1 MIKSILIHS
10 DFKGGFSLT
19 KHLFLVSSCH
29 FPCSLNHRIGSCDL
43 INKFQEVW
51 DNRISLKENLIK
63 MGVSVDANNVVP
75 KISTK
80 GKLIRDMKVRKG
92 VLKEEEV
99 QGARKEHEV
108 IGRLTKEAE
117 FVAKQTFRFTP
128 TQVRL

>member
-1 MIKSILIHS
+1 M
-10 DFKGGFSLT
+10 
-19 KHLFLVSSCH
+19 
-29 FPCSLNHRIGSCDL
+29 

-92 VLKEEEV
+92 VLKEEDEV
-99 QGARKEHEV
+99 KGARKEHEV

-128 TQVRL
+128 TQVGI

>member
-1 MIKSILIHS
+1 MII
-10 DFKGGFSLT
+10 
-19 KHLFLVSSCH
+19 
-29 FPCSLNHRIGSCDL
+29 
-43 INKFQEVW
+43 KFQEVW
-51 DNRISLKENLIK
+51 DNRISLKENLTK

-92 VLKEEEV
+92 VLEEQEEV
-99 QGARKEHEV
+99 QGGRKEHEV

-128 TQVRL
+128 TQVGLGFNCPKRHVTIVI

>member
-1 MIKSILIHS
+1 MII
-10 DFKGGFSLT
+10 
-19 KHLFLVSSCH
+19 
-29 FPCSLNHRIGSCDL
+29 
-43 INKFQEVW
+43 KFQEVW
-51 DNRISLKENLIK
+51 DNRISLKENLTK

-92 VLKEEEV
+92 VLQEGEEEV
-99 QGARKEHEV
+99 QRGRKEHEV

-128 TQVRL
+128 TQVGLGFNRLKRRVTIAT